1 MKHIT
6 NNLIKYAI
14 PYETKSRSSIYIKQR
29 HVPTILWLRYIFTS
43 AGTISLKITENKL
56 SFRLKKDVFNLY
68 IDE

>member
-14 PYETKSRSSIYIKQR
+14 PYETKSRSSIYIKKR
-29 HVPTILWLRYIFTS
+29 DVPTIMWLRYIFTS
-43 AGTISLKITENKL
+43 AGTISLKILPHKL

-68 IDE
+68 INE